1 MCVCVRVCLF
11 VSVSTSVL
19 LGVGGQVLGK
29 GVCAFESRG
38 LLKTE
43 SGYPKD
49 VGVAIHP
56 IKLLQPIGPRFLT
69 GILTWSVGR
78 GISFR

>member
-1 MCVCVRVCLF
+1 MCVRVRLF
-11 VSVSTSVL
+11 VSVFTSVL
-19 LGVGGQVLGK
+19 MGVGGQVLGK

-49 VGVAIHP
+49 AGVALELH
-56 IKLLQPIGPRFLT
+56 F
-69 GILTWSVGR
+69 ILATPCKPLAPV
-78 GISFR
+78 F